1 MSDQSIELSREG
13 IKLSYLR
20 FLSDSA
26 AGQIVILVGILA
38 YYYPIFGTPLKHGLV
53 SEMSTEVKILVM
65 VMLFL
70 LSTPLG
76 LAINAL
82 SWFLLSPVQLRLQG
96 FWFSGGLI
104 LGKKLFKNLEDEF
117 RSEQSKAYFKL
128 SGDNWYARSQ
138 LVKQSLHIF
147 FPNIPNSLDHIRGM
161 RTLFRNISFLSL
173 IFFPLVAGFRIYSG
187 QLHFW
192 TLSSLILTILCLI
205 LFIGPMLISSLLAYH
220 YTSQILF
227 RCYILALPAESLSN
241 SQGFDK
247 TIVSILR
254 RASERNS

>member
-38 YYYPIFGTPLKHGLV
+38 YYYPIFGTPLKHSLV
-53 SEMSTEVKILVM
+53 SEMSTEVRILVL

-82 SWFLLSPVQLRLQG
+82 SWFLLSPVQLRLQA
-96 FWFSGGLI
+96 FWFRGGL
-104 LGKKLFKNLEDEF
+104 LFNKKLFKNLEDEF

-128 SGDNWYARSQ
+128 SEHNWYARSQ
-138 LVKQSLHIF
+138 LVKQSLHTF
-147 FPNIPNSLDHIRGM
+147 LPSIPNSLDHIRGM

-173 IFFPLVAGFRIYSG
+173 VSFPLVAGLRLYYG

-192 TLSSLILTILCLI
+192 SFSFLFLTILCLL
-205 LFIGPMLISSLLAYH
+205 LFIGPMLISSLLAFH

-227 RCYILALPAESLSN
+227 RCYILALRADSVN
-241 SQGFDK
+241 NFQNFDK
-247 TIVSILR
+247 AIVSILR
-254 RASERNS
+254 KAAAWN